1 MNSQNADQMS
11 IGCLP
16 CNGFG
21 QWVDLYQWNVPG
33 SADLLF

>member
-1 MNSQNADQMS
+1 MS

-16 CNGFG
+16 RNDFG
-21 QWVDLYQWNVPG
+21 QWVDLYQWNISG